1 LSRWTLGWSKWGTIA
16 PASGF
21 LSEQEETAMTG
32 EKEKWDGSKPKIPDD
47 DAAGKGDRE
56 KKIGDRDQQFEGP
69 STDSEEAK
77 HDGP

>member
-1 LSRWTLGWSKWGTIA
+1 
-16 PASGF
+16 
-21 LSEQEETAMTG
+21 MTG
-32 EKEKWDGSKPKIPDD
+32 EKEKWDGTKPKSPGD

-56 KKIGDRDQQFEGP
+56 KKTGDRNQQFKGP

>member
-1 LSRWTLGWSKWGTIA
+1 
-16 PASGF
+16 
-21 LSEQEETAMTG
+21 MTG